1 MSLVERLIG
10 NSLRYRASVLFQV
23 RTDFVPEAG
32 IDAACSSGA
41 LSRHDAGAALP
52 DQTA

>member
-1 MSLVERLIG
+1 MISGLRLG
-10 NSLRYRASVLFQV
+10 S
-23 RTDFVPEAG
+23 
-32 IDAACSSGA
+32 DAAFDSGA